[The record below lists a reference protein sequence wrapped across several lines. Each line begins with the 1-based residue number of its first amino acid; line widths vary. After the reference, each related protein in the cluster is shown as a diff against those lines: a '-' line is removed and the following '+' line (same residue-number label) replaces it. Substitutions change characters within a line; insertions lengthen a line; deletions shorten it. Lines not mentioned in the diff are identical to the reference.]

1 MNKRRDALKAMMAP
15 ISVQPVTDERQ
26 GRTPVKSGSL
36 KAMGLSLQSLS
47 QDADEAKS
55 LREQLAGG
63 DHVIEL
69 DSAKIDRSF
78 VRDRLGGASPA
89 DFEAL
94 IASIAEHGQQ
104 VPILVRPSTETEGR
118 YQVAYGHRRLEALQR
133 LNHPVK
139 AIVKNLSD
147 EQLIVAQGREN
158 LERQDLSFIERALFA
173 ARLED
178 HGFSRSALT
187 AALSVHKGNLS
198 TMITVARSVPEDLIV
213 AIGPAPKVGRPR
225 WEKLAELLALTG
237 DKWRDIV
244 GSPTF
249 NALES
254 DRRFSEVFGALASRR
269 KDKSKKIIR
278 SDDGVSLAEIVEGRG
293 RLQLTFDE
301 KADPAF
307 AAYLVEE
314 LPEIYAA
321 FKRRCDA

>member
-15 ISVQPVTDERQ
+15 ISVQPVAAERQ
-26 GRTPVKSGSL
+26 ERTPIKSGSL

-63 DHVIEL
+63 DHVVEL
-69 DSAKIDRSF
+69 DPTKIDRSF
-78 VRDRLGGASPA
+78 VRDRLGGASSA
-89 DFEAL
+89 DFEAF

-133 LNHPVK
+133 LNHPLK
-139 AIVKNLSD
+139 AIAKNLSD

-198 TMITVARSVPEDLIV
+198 TMISVARSIPEDLIV

-225 WEKLAELLALTG
+225 WEKLAELLALAG

-244 GSPTF
+244 SSPNF

-254 DRRFSEVFGALASRR
+254 DRRFSEVFGSLVSRR

-293 RLQLTFDE
+293 RLQLTLDE

-307 AAYLVEE
+307 AAYLVDE